1 MDDRPNYYAVIPAEV
16 RYNEKLNSSQKLF
29 YGEITALTFKTGE
42 CWASNNYFAR
52 LYKISP
58 SLISNWL
65 KALENEKLITI
76 EYETQGK
83 EIKRRI
89 IRIIGIQNIDYPI
102 QNIEGGYSKYLKENN
117 TSINNKENNNIN
129 IITKERFKK
138 PTLEEVEAYCK
149 QRNNKIE
156 AKTFYD
162 YYEANNWID
171 SNGKKI
177 KSWKQKMITWE
188 SHNKNSKKSEREKRI
203 QEWLENE

>member
-138 PTLEEVEAYCK
+138 PTLEEVENYCK